1 MRLLGNHLGGLI
13 FGVSFFLGIV
23 LIGVGSDKIDITV
36 RTSFETQY
44 KDCQQKLSY
53 FEQQKQVVCEVGQPS
68 FTLPLFSGFVAGG
81 LSVGWLILFGYPL
94 ARDKLEKRRN
104 K

>member
-1 MRLLGNHLGGLI
+1 MGWIGNHISGLI
-13 FGVSFFLGIV
+13 FGFSFFLGIV
-23 LIGVGSDKIDITV
+23 LAGVVSDKIDITV

-53 FEQQKQVVCEVGQPS
+53 FEQQKQVVCEAKQPS
-68 FTLPLFSGFVAGG
+68 VVLPMLSGFMAGG
-81 LSVGWLILFGYPL
+81 LSVGWLMLFGYPL
-94 ARDKLEKRRN
+94 IKDKLEKRRN